1 MHNYREFSQP
11 LSAYPL
17 KISRY
22 APLTQNLSHIRS
34 FMISSHHNCVY
45 KLSLNANSLLGEWES
60 VHYLNYFRK
69 LHCSMVS
76 TKGFFFQDSYILL
89 LSKRC
94 MKVLGRYWIISKPK
108 LLYVLHRLWIIW
120 NFIFWSQET
129 TYIMEVQLWRRSVVL
144 QFKDEHFLYFTLFKC
159 HHQHH
164 KTVISKYAC
173 CTTATLFLK
182 SWLNNTTFRILLELT
197 LTLIILYMWLVVE
210 LAIKIDK
217 SMYTWLCLCIVL
229 DNAKSRCERI
239 KENYAITMM
248 SGY

>member
-1 MHNYREFSQP
+1 MGQFETVMHNYREFSQP

-76 TKGFFFQDSYILL
+76 TKGFFFQDSYILF
-89 LSKRC
+89 LSKRW

-129 TYIMEVQLWRRSVVL
+129 TYIMDWFNYDEGQLCCNL
-144 QFKDEHFLYFTLFKC
+144 KTHIFYILHFL
-159 HHQHH
+159 
-164 KTVISKYAC
+164 S
-173 CTTATLFLK
+173 ATI
-182 SWLNNTTFRILLELT
+182 N
-197 LTLIILYMWLVVE
+197 
-210 LAIKIDK
+210 
-217 SMYTWLCLCIVL
+217 
-229 DNAKSRCERI
+229 
-239 KENYAITMM
+239 ITKQ
-248 SGY
+248 S